1 MTPASAGH
9 DGRAGHVT
17 SAGNTGIPRHSP
29 NLRPPRM
36 SRSYPAPSL
45 VGSLIASLWLGCAAM
60 PAHAELSA
68 NVMADVHALAQ
79 KEQQPLLDTLRD
91 LVSIESGSK
100 DVEGLNQIAQRVAG
114 QLKQLGGTVEILEP
128 TDVYRLD
135 DTPEKIGPAVHAVF
149 KGTGSKKIM
158 LIAHMDTVYLK
169 GMLKDQP
176 FRIDGDKAYGL
187 GIADDKQG
195 VALILHTVA
204 LLQKLSFRDYGTLTV
219 LTNGDEEISSPGWR
233 STITRFAADQDVVF
247 SFEGGGTDGTL
258 RLATSGIGSA
268 YLTVQGKSSHAG
280 SRPEGGVNAL
290 YELSHQLLQMKD
302 LSKPEQGLKLNWT
315 VSKAGTN
322 RNVIPAEATAQA
334 DARALK
340 VADFDE
346 LEKTLQE
353 KIKNH
358 LLPESKVELKF
369 EVRRP
374 PLEANDASRRVAAHG
389 KTIYEEIGLP
399 LKVDEKATGGGTDAA
414 FAALKTSG
422 AVVEGMGLSGFGAH
436 SNDAEYVQLNS
447 IVPRLYLTTRMIMDL
462 STGKLK

>member
-1 MTPASAGH
+1 M
-9 DGRAGHVT
+9 
-17 SAGNTGIPRHSP
+17 
-29 NLRPPRM
+29 LRL
-36 SRSYPAPSL
+36 SSAPSL
-45 VGSLIASLWLGCAAM
+45 AASLIISLWVACATT
-60 PAHAELSA
+60 PAHAEPIA
-68 NVMADVHALAQ
+68 EIQALAQ

-91 LVSIESGSK
+91 LVNMETGSR
-100 DVEGLNQIAQRVAG
+100 DVEGLNVIAGRVAD
-114 QLKQLGGTVEILEP
+114 QLRQLGGEVEILQP
-128 TDVYRLD
+128 TDIYRLD
-135 DTPEKIGPAVHAVF
+135 DTPENIGPAVHATF
-149 KGTGSKKIM
+149 KGTGTKKIM

-204 LLQKLSFRDYGTLTV
+204 MLQKLNFREYGTLTV
-219 LTNGDEEISSPGWR
+219 LTNSDEEISSPGWR
-233 STITRFAADQDVVF
+233 STITKFASDQDVVF
-247 SFEGGGTDGTL
+247 SFEGGGTDGAV

-268 YLTVQGKSSHAG
+268 YLTVTGKSSHAG
-280 SRPEGGVNAL
+280 ARPEGGINAL
-290 YELSHQLLQMKD
+290 YELSHQVLQMKD
-302 LSKPEQGLKLNWT
+302 LSRPEQGLKLNWT

-353 KIKNH
+353 KIKNR
-358 LLPESKVELKF
+358 LLPDSKVELKF

-374 PLEANDASRRVAAHG
+374 PLEANDASRRVAAYG
-389 KTIYEEIGLP
+389 KTIYQELGLSMN
-399 LKVDEKATGGGTDAA
+399 VAEKATGGGTDAA
-414 FAALKTSG
+414 FAALKTKG

-436 SNDAEYVQLNS
+436 SNDAEYVKLDT

-462 STGKLK
+462 AAGKVR